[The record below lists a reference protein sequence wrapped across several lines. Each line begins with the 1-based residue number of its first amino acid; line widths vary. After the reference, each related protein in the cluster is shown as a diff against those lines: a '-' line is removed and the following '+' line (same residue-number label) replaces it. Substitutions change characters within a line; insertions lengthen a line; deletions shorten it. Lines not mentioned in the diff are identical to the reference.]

1 MHMTKPGYK
10 VVDSWAMWIQKEP
23 EAPLVRRFLLEADEG
38 NLELLMSA
46 LNVGETF
53 YILAKRRGAAVAEQF
68 LKRLPSLPV
77 HIVVPDQGGIMAPAR
92 IKGSH
97 AVSYGDSFAIALAQ
111 AEKASVMTG
120 DDEIRRCGIR

>member
-1 MHMTKPGYK
+1 M
-10 VVDSWAMWIQKEP
+10 VAWIQKEP

-38 NLELLMSA
+38 KLELLMSA

-97 AVSYGDSFAIALAQ
+97 AVS
-111 AEKASVMTG
+111 
-120 DDEIRRCGIR
+120 